1 MLDGN
6 KKRFLVDFELALKFI
21 FIRPI
26 RKVSLSKQNQMHG
39 NVKRGEVMQI
49 NSFHHAPSYVQGGIP
64 SLAALPHESA
74 RKPLTEDLQPAGFDD
89 LSSSQVEDLEK
100 AIEMA
105 KERLK
110 DTRLNIRLSSGD
122 GKDSFQIEVFNPE
135 TNEIIRRFPPDEIIR
150 LSASIKKMNGFV
162 VDKAL

>member
-26 RKVSLSKQNQMHG
+26 RKVSLSNQNQMHG

-110 DTRLNIRLSSGD
+110 NPGPEDQDLGHPWKGYALPCSLRKQGATRKTLA
-122 GKDSFQIEVFNPE
+122 GKI
-135 TNEIIRRFPPDEIIR
+135 
-150 LSASIKKMNGFV
+150 L
-162 VDKAL
+162 